1 MRGREVGPAR
11 VPPSLVAFLGSFGV
25 YFAANH
31 LIVMGAL
38 SRSMPVEDFGA
49 FALVFSLA
57 AGLAAITSRTM
68 SNATIRRFVE
78 LGGHAVRPGALA
90 RTWIVPS
97 LLSGSA
103 AAAIVSLGGAFV
115 GLPASASGWQAAA
128 ATGSFV
134 TAHVLMDCVTT
145 LRRARQEFGRVALGH
160 CAYAALAV
168 SSSLWLG
175 GAVHPLLH
183 FVAGAVG
190 AGLAA
195 GPGWP
200 GPPLPRPDSRPLLR
214 ETRSATSLGPFAVFA
229 FASFAFYYGD
239 RLLVGNAL
247 GAAAAATYFAVSRS
261 TMVALIPAA
270 VLGLYVQG
278 RLARYGSLDEAV
290 RQAGARLRKGVILLV
305 SVGPVLSALV
315 GWEVL
320 ALVYPSIQSDGL
332 VPGLIAF
339 AIGRTFYAARGIM
352 IPFLVNFGYV
362 GSVGRTDL
370 WLLAVQVPAMAVAAR
385 LFGLPGALLAG
396 ATMMTLSGAAIWMLC
411 RTLMRDLNAPST
423 VKAT

>member
-1 MRGREVGPAR
+1 MGLAR
-11 VPPSLVAFLGSFGV
+11 VPRSLVVYLGSFGV

-195 GPGWP
+195 GLG
-200 GPPLPRPDSRPLLR
+200 GVRPPPRRPESRSPLR
-214 ETRSATSLGPFAVFA
+214 EAPPATSLGPFAVFA
-229 FASFAFYYGD
+229 FASLAFHYGD
-239 RLLVGNAL
+239 RLVVGNAL
-247 GAAAAATYFAVSRS
+247 GAAAAASYFAISNS
-261 TMVALIPAA
+261 TMAAMMPVA

-278 RLARYGSLDEAV
+278 RLAQYGSLEEAI
-290 RQAGARLRKGVILLV
+290 RQVGNRLRKGAILLGLA
-305 SVGPVLSALV
+305 GPVISALV
-315 GWEVL
+315 GWVVL
-320 ALVYPSIQSDGL
+320 ALVYPSIRADEL

-339 AIGRTFYAARGIM
+339 AIGRTFYAARGIV

-362 GSVGRTDL
+362 RSVGRMDL
-370 WLLAVQVPAMAVAAR
+370 GLLAVQVVAVAGAAR
-385 LFGLPGALLAG
+385 LFGLSGALVAG
-396 ATMMTLSGAAIWMLC
+396 AIMMTLSGGATWMLC
-411 RTLMRDLNAPST
+411 RTLMRDLNAPSR